1 MLPAKKLFSSP
12 TNVVKS
18 DINICVG
25 RTNFGNLH
33 CTKLR
38 KECNLLGMSGRYL
51 LHIVNRLREGSAMW
65 TVLMPPP
72 LLHYSSVFHFLCVIL
87 RSHYPNHISRYGE
100 LYTFCFTRTW

>member
-51 LHIVNRLREGSAMW
+51 LHIVNRLREGFAMCDGFDA
-65 TVLMPPP
+65 TP
-72 LLHYSSVFHFLCVIL
+72 LLH
-87 RSHYPNHISRYGE
+87 
-100 LYTFCFTRTW
+100 